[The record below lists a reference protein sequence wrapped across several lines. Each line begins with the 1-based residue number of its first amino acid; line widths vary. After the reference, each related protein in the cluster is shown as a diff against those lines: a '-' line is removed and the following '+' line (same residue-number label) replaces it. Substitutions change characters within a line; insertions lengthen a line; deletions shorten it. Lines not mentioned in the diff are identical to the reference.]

1 MCSKNFCLLV
11 MTVTHYLLSHFSRF
25 SVSQCLKMWPLKR
38 HFCFHL
44 CVFGLAL
51 FQQYARTLWKSSGR
65 GLVCKNENCI
75 WISTGMIPLCFVYA
89 QMAFVE
95 EKESRSLTMQTCGS
109 VCWLYVK
116 SLALLK
122 GTLTK
127 KKKFLKS
134 RQSVLTVSHNGVSAY
149 QCEKQIL
156 CCD

>member
-1 MCSKNFCLLV
+1 

-122 GTLTK
+122 RTLTK
-127 KKKFLKS
+127 KKSFWKVDSLYSQYHTMGFLLTSVKS
-134 RQSVLTVSHNGVSAY
+134 RFCAVTRLDIKLA
-149 QCEKQIL
+149 L
-156 CCD
+156 L